1 MKAKFLVSAALGAGK
16 KKSGVEQVVTPM
28 LMLAK
33 FSGMNLSADLEG
45 LVESTDGLIQDK
57 LAASG
62 FKGSAGESL
71 TIKLAPGSK
80 QKHVLFVGLGKA
92 GRFDCGTVRD
102 TIKLAVDN
110 AVATGSERLSIPIM
124 PNRLTSTSMGL
135 MPTAHII
142 KCVADDVLA
151 EKKGDGTL
159 EIELIT
165 SPHGKRH
172 VEAGVKKARKKSG
185 SRPCGVCDDVKPKG
199 ETKPKAASTPAAKSD
214 AKAGGAKKVA
224 CGK

>member
-1 MKAKFLVSAALGAGK
+1 MKAKFLVSSALKAGK
-16 KKSGVEQVVTPM
+16 KQSGVEQVETPM

-45 LVESTDGLIQDK
+45 LVASAGGLIEDK
-57 LAASG
+57 LAESG
-62 FKGSAGESL
+62 FKGNVGESL
-71 TIKLAPGSK
+71 TIKLGAKAK

-92 GRFDCGTVRD
+92 GRFDCSTVRD

-124 PNRLTSTSMGL
+124 PNRLTSSSMGL

-151 EKKGDGTL
+151 GKKGDEVL
-159 EIELIT
+159 EIELVT

-172 VEAGVKKARKKSG
+172 VEAGIKKPRRKQG
-185 SRPCGVCDDVKPKG
+185 RACGVCEDEGKS
-199 ETKPKAASTPAAKSD
+199 TKAATPAAKSD
-214 AKAGGAKKVA
+214 GKAAGTKKDA
-224 CGK
+224 CRK

>member
-1 MKAKFLVSAALGAGK
+1 MKAKFLVSASLGAGK
-16 KKSGVEQVVTPM
+16 KKSGVERVVTPM

-45 LVESTDGLIQDK
+45 FVASAEGRIEEELTR
-57 LAASG
+57 SG
-62 FKGSAGESL
+62 FKGEAGEHL
-71 TIKLAPGSK
+71 TISLGAESK
-80 QKHVLFVGLGKA
+80 QEHVLFVGLGKA
-92 GRFDCGTVRD
+92 GRFDCGTIRD

-110 AVATGSERLSIPIM
+110 AVATGSSRLSIPIM
-124 PNRLTSTSMGL
+124 PNRLTSTSIGL

-151 EKKGDGTL
+151 AKKGEGTL

-172 VEAGVKKARKKSG
+172 VEAGINKTRKVK
-185 SRPCGVCDDVKPKG
+185 PCGVCDDVKPKAAAG
-199 ETKPKAASTPAAKSD
+199 ASTAKSD
-214 AKAGGAKKVA
+214 AKGGPKKDA
-224 CGK
+224 CRK

>member
-16 KKSGVEQVVTPM
+16 KKSGVEQVETPM

-45 LVESTDGLIQDK
+45 LVESSDGLIQDR
-57 LAASG
+57 LTESG
-62 FKGSAGESL
+62 FKGVAGEQL
-71 TIKLAPGSK
+71 TIELAPGSK
-80 QKHVLFVGLGKA
+80 QKQVMFVGLGKA
-92 GRFDCGTVRD
+92 GGFNCGTVRD
-102 TIKLAVDN
+102 TIKLAVEN

-124 PNRLTSTSMGL
+124 PNRLTSASMGL
-135 MPTAHII
+135 MFTAHII

-172 VEAGVKKARKKSG
+172 VEAGIKKARKQSG
-185 SRPCGVCDDVKPKG
+185 PKPCGVCDEVKPKAG
-199 ETKPKAASTPAAKSD
+199 SKSAAKPD
-214 AKAGGAKKVA
+214 AKAPVAKKAA
-224 CGK
+224 CRK